1 MRSYATSVS
10 HFTFSMLLSIPATI
24 DGALLRAVDAE
35 YHEERFAL
43 ARQDPVR
50 FLAGGRF
57 GRAVHVRHSED
68 ERVASNFFCFIC
80 GIEVSVA
87 VAMIFLP

>member
-1 MRSYATSVS
+1 
-10 HFTFSMLLSIPATI
+10 MLLSIPATI

-43 ARQDPVR
+43 ARQDLVR

-57 GRAVHVRHSED
+57 GRALRVRIPKMN
-68 ERVASNFFCFIC
+68 ASRAISFASFA
-80 GIEVSVA
+80 VSKS
-87 VAMIFLP
+87 LLLSP